1 MRLTLIALLALA
13 GCASSGGPDNDPQ
26 FDANC
31 AEQAAMAQNGTTE
44 GAKITITCP

>member
-1 MRLTLIALLALA
+1 MRLTLLAVLALA
-13 GCASSGGPDNDPQ
+13 GCASSGGPDNDDQ

-44 GAKITITCP
+44 GASITITCP